1 MKTQSAYVGFFHNP
15 DYALLFTR
23 LADVTVVK
31 MRNGSLTFKVET
43 FTNDPTLK
51 GKEKTVYYRDLSI
64 ARMQAK
70 KRFGSET
77 VFISD

>member
-31 MRNGSLTFKVET
+31 MRNGSLAFQVVSVTNGKV
-43 FTNDPTLK
+43 K
-51 GKEKTVYYRDLSI
+51 RYRDLSI
-64 ARMQAK
+64 ACILAK
-70 KRFGSET
+70 KHFGSET
-77 VFISD
+77 VFISGGMLRM